1 MQDNINSI
9 VPTKDGSNTLFSKLY
24 NQHYHNPDDGAIN
37 EALSKHIIP
46 AFTFHKNKN
55 ELTILDIC
63 FGIGYNTFSTIYYC
77 FQNNLN
83 IKLNIF
89 SPELDGNLVK
99 SLENFAFPKE
109 FDCIKHIINS
119 IAQNCKYEDENVK
132 IEVFIGDARDYI
144 KSLEKNSFDKNE
156 VLNDYKLANL
166 SRQISLM
173 GRKEV
178 LTGKAKFGI
187 FGDGKEIA
195 QIALAKNFQNG
206 DWNSV
211 LFTFL
216 GIIFI
221 IRGVENLYFK
231 KYYIEWDDNEL
242 RLLLPD
248 NKILETIIL
257 ADINYINI
265 KLFKIELKVKDQTRS
280 IKLSNLRYKDQSKF
294 KEKLENINKTK
305 NK

>member
-1 MQDNINSI
+1 MTRIN
-9 VPTKDGSNTLFSKLY
+9 VFKNTTAMVRFFIIFGGLF
-24 NQHYHNPDDGAIN
+24 
-37 EALSKHIIP
+37 
-46 AFTFHKNKN
+46 
-55 ELTILDIC
+55 TI
-63 FGIGYNTFSTIYYC
+63 S
-77 FQNNLN
+77 
-83 IKLNIF
+83 
-89 SPELDGNLVK
+89 
-99 SLENFAFPKE
+99 
-109 FDCIKHIINS
+109 
-119 IAQNCKYEDENVK
+119 
-132 IEVFIGDARDYI
+132 
-144 KSLEKNSFDKNE
+144 
-156 VLNDYKLANL
+156 
-166 SRQISLM
+166 
-173 GRKEV
+173 
-178 LTGKAKFGI
+178 GI
-187 FGDGKEIA
+187 FLLIKAFNTGFNT
-195 QIALAKNFQNG
+195 NFQNG

-257 ADINYINI
+257 ADINYVNI